1 MSPCLSQYSTLNK
14 TTMSNF
20 DAFADFRMDGHVAI
34 VTGGAQNIGEAI
46 AKTFSGAG
54 AKVMIADLNGEKAQ
68 ATAAAIQAETGNDVL
83 GIGCNVTLEE
93 DIQQC
98 VAQTVEAFG
107 GISTLVNN
115 VGWGKSY
122 DDPLDVPLEEM
133 IESYKLNTLSA
144 MRMTAACRP
153 YLLKAENA
161 TITNSG
167 SLVGVLPAFDFIAY
181 SAAKAALNH
190 LMLGLAHYFAKQ
202 VRINTVLIGTVITEG
217 YAAAGL
223 DEKAQYALAHP
234 DNLTGR
240 AGKPQDI
247 ANAFLWLASPAG
259 SWVSGQTLQ
268 VSGGGKRVRLKPE

>member
-1 MSPCLSQYSTLNK
+1 
-14 TTMSNF
+14 MSNF
-20 DAFADFRMDGHVAI
+20 DPFSEFKMNNHVAI
-34 VTGGAQNIGEAI
+34 VTGGSQNIGEAI

-54 AKVMIADLNGEKAQ
+54 AKVMIVGRNEDKAKK
-68 ATAAAIQAETGNDVL
+68 TAAAIQAATDNEVMGIACDV
-83 GIGCNVTLEE
+83 
-93 DIQQC
+93 
-98 VAQTVEAFG
+98 TVEADIKRCVDETVKAFG
-107 GISTLVNN
+107 GITTLVNN
-115 VGWGKSY
+115 VGWGRAF
-122 DDPLDVPLEEM
+122 DDPLAVSAEDM

-144 MRMTAACRP
+144 MKMTAACRP
-153 YLLKAENA
+153 YLLQAENA

-167 SLVGVLPAFDFIAY
+167 SLVGTLPAFDFIAY

-223 DEKAQYALAHP
+223 DEKAQYALAHS

-268 VSGGGKRVRLKPE
+268 VSGGGKRIRLKPE

>member
-1 MSPCLSQYSTLNK
+1 M
-14 TTMSNF
+14 
-20 DAFADFRMDGHVAI
+20 
-34 VTGGAQNIGEAI
+34 
-46 AKTFSGAG
+46 
-54 AKVMIADLNGEKAQ
+54 
-68 ATAAAIQAETGNDVL
+68 
-83 GIGCNVTLEE
+83 
-93 DIQQC
+93 
-98 VAQTVEAFG
+98 
-107 GISTLVNN
+107 
-115 VGWGKSY
+115 
-122 DDPLDVPLEEM
+122 EEM
-133 IESYKLNTLSA
+133 IESYKLNTLA
-144 MRMTAACRP
+144 ATRMTSACRP

-181 SAAKAALNH
+181 SALNH

-202 VRINTVLIGTVITEG
+202 VRVNTVLIGTVITEG

-234 DNLTGR
+234 DNLTRR